1 MKIKIPFLFTYR
13 NTLIFKRVKFK
24 GNDIITKVKIWY
36 KLDSFTYKRINIEFS
51 MSEYTAQQIKLAIE
65 LTITNLDKIYR

>member
-1 MKIKIPFLFTYR
+1 MKIPFFFTYR
-13 NTLIFKRVKFK
+13 NTLIYKRVKFK
-24 GNDIITKVKIWY
+24 GDNIITKVKIWY
-36 KLDSFTYKRINIEFS
+36 KLDIFTYKRINIEFS

>member
-1 MKIKIPFLFTYR
+1 MKIPFFFTYR
-13 NTLIFKRVKFK
+13 KTLIYKRVKFK
-24 GNDIITKVKIWY
+24 GDNITTKVKIWY
-36 KLDSFTYKRINIEFS
+36 KLDSFTYKIINIEFS

>member
-1 MKIKIPFLFTYR
+1 MKIPFFFTYR
-13 NTLIFKRVKFK
+13 NTLIYKRVKFK
-24 GNDIITKVKIWY
+24 GDNIITKVKIWY

-65 LTITNLDKIYR
+65 LTIANLDKIYR

>member
-1 MKIKIPFLFTYR
+1 MKIPFFFTYR
-13 NTLIFKRVKFK
+13 NTLIYKRVKFK
-24 GNDIITKVKIWY
+24 GDNIITKVKIWY
-36 KLDSFTYKRINIEFS
+36 KLDSFTYKIINIEFS